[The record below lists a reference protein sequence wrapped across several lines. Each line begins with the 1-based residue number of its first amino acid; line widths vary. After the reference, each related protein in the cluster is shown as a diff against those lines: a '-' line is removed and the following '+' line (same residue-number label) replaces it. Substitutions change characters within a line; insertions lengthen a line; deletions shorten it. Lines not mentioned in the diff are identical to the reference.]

1 MSGGLAARGLA
12 RAYARGRE
20 QIRRLN
26 QARVDEMKANVLNEL
41 RKHRAETRKNWKG
54 SR

>member
-1 MSGGLAARGLA
+1 MSGGLSALGLA

-20 QIRRLN
+20 HIRRLN
-26 QARVDEMKANVLNEL
+26 RERVDEMKANVVNEL
-41 RKHRAETRKNWKG
+41 RKHRAVTRKNWKG